1 MRVVG
6 LTGGIGSGK
15 STLAAE
21 FAALGVP
28 VIDADA
34 VARRCVGPGS
44 PVLAAIVA
52 RFGAGIL
59 RADGTLDRGALGAV
73 VFADAGARAEL
84 EALTHPCIREGIRD
98 DLAALRASATPP
110 ALAVLEHPL
119 LVESGA
125 HAGVDVVVV
134 VEAPLAERVARLT
147 QQRGMAVEQVEARI
161 AAQLDDEARRRV
173 ADHVVVNDGGRDA
186 LHREAVRLLAVLTNP
201 GGAS

>member
-1 MRVVG
+1 VRVVG